1 MINSK
6 GAKKTHNGEEK
17 VQKDKKRIQAKTP
30 KPKHKVIL
38 NLGFIWKTII
48 GDCDF
53 YNMLVFSI

>member
-1 MINSK
+1 VEALINSK

-38 NLGFIWKTII
+38 NLGFI
-48 GDCDF
+48 
-53 YNMLVFSI
+53 